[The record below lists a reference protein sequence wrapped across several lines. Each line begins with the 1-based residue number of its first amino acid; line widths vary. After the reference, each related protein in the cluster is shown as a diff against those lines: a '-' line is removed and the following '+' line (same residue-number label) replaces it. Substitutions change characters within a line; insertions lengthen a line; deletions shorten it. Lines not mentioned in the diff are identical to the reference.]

1 MLRRNPNTVKLTK
14 AYIESKVSQEA
25 IMSKYLDIPIEI
37 IDDCIKSLSTK
48 PNQNVEKY
56 VIMPNHIHIL
66 LILDDINVEGTQ
78 YSNRLGVFVS
88 SLKRFT
94 NKRFGRDLWQR
105 FYYDNIIRDEENFF
119 EIWQYI
125 DENPIKWTLDEYYRN
140 SIKR

>member
-1 MLRRNPNTVKLTK
+1 
-14 AYIESKVSQEA
+14 
-25 IMSKYLDIPIEI
+25 
-37 IDDCIKSLSTK
+37 
-48 PNQNVEKY
+48 
-56 VIMPNHIHIL
+56 MPNHIHIL

-94 NKRFGRDLWQR
+94 NKKFGRDLWQR

-140 SIKR
+140 PIKR